1 MASYCQGEV
10 EVQVPASN
18 AECLLLNL
26 VPDLVEINEAVVE
39 VKEMRDSY
47 EHEQEKKSSLPHD
60 DVMGLPGILLQL
72 VRQETE
78 E

>member
-10 EVQVPASN
+10 KVQVPASN
-18 AECLLLNL
+18 AERLLLNL

-47 EHEQEKKSSLPHD
+47 EHEREKKSSLPHG